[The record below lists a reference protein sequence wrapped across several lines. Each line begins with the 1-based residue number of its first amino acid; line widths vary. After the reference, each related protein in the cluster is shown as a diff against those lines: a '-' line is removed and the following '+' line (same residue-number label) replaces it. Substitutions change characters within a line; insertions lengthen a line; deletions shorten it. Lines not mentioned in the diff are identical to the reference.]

1 MKEGV
6 DDDVHVVVVLD
17 VVQANVARDVCFVA
31 EVELEW
37 EDEKCTNGSGL
48 VERRDESGL
57 GSIETPQAV
66 PHSELDL
73 DSSRFITVLQ

>member
-31 EVELEW
+31 EVEGLLGEYGW
-37 EDEKCTNGSGL
+37 TRKCFDTLWGEGW
-48 VERRDESGL
+48 R
-57 GSIETPQAV
+57 Q
-66 PHSELDL
+66 HKCY
-73 DSSRFITVLQ
+73 VLQGGIGDGVSVWKYVHLA